1 MPGPDT
7 LSLSR
12 LAPQGERNPSAAPQ
26 GQGDRAVLSRQA
38 ISEFLVGA
46 YGVPDALVA
55 NRVDSMNLSE
65 RVFLEIEMA
74 EREKRLHTFDYDP
87 LTVP

>member
-1 MPGPDT
+1 MTDDT

-12 LAPQGERNPSAAPQ
+12 LGPTPSGSPGFAPK
-26 GQGDRAVLSRQA
+26 GQGDRAVVSREA
-38 ISEFLVGA
+38 IGEFLVGA

-55 NRVDSMNLSE
+55 NRVETLSLQE
-65 RVFLEIEMA
+65 RVFLEIEMN

-87 LTVP
+87 LMVP